1 MTTNKK
7 RPSDLALW
15 DGDLSANLHVHRP
28 GASMKVSLQ
37 EIVDAVPVPAP
48 SEPAEQIIISETGKT
63 LVAKE
68 TVAEM
73 KVMLEIPDSQGPG
86 VELQGTKYD
95 VTEGKA
101 LRFGAFGLG
110 GGRQNAG
117 VSVASLGLQ
126 YADNMSMPNG
136 FYHAKSTDWQAANAP
151 VASLISS
158 SGAALLHVSA
168 DNPYSA
174 FQILAGK
181 GGAVYARA
189 RDGNNLNGWL
199 PWFNLDGTT
208 AVFDEI
214 GAVLLARV
222 LDGTKG
228 TLQSN
233 GFYINMAGRAGLKP
247 VAFDGSDMPTAT
259 PYLNGTWTQITYC
272 DHSSADPVARMALW
286 RKIK

>member
-7 RPSDLALW
+7 RPSDLAVW
-15 DGDLSANLHVHRP
+15 DGDLSANLHVHKP

-37 EIVDAVPVPAP
+37 EIVDAVPVPEP
-48 SEPAEQIIISETGKT
+48 SEPSQQIVISEAGKT

-68 TVAEM
+68 SVAEM
-73 KVMLEIPDSQGPG
+73 KVLLEIPESQGPG
-86 VELQGTKYD
+86 VELQATKYD

-136 FYHAKSTDWQAANAP
+136 FYSAKTTDWQPANSP
-151 VASLISS
+151 GASSVVS
-158 SGAALLHVSA
+158 NGAALLHVSA

-181 GGAVYARA
+181 SGAVYARVK
-189 RDGNNLNGWL
+189 DGTSLNGWL
-199 PWFNLDGTT
+199 PWFNLNGST
-208 AVFDEI
+208 AVFDEV

-228 TLQSN
+228 TLSN
-233 GFYINMAGRAGLKP
+233 GFYSNMAGRAGLKP
-247 VAFDGSDMPTAT
+247 VAFDGSDMPTTT

>member
-1 MTTNKK
+1 MTTNRK
-7 RPSDLALW
+7 RPSDLAVW
-15 DGDLSANLHVHRP
+15 DGDLSANLHVHKP

-37 EIVDAVPVPAP
+37 EIVDAVPVPEP
-48 SEPAEQIIISETGKT
+48 SEPSQQIVISEAGKT

-68 TVAEM
+68 SVAEM
-73 KVMLEIPDSQGPG
+73 KVLLEIPESQGPG
-86 VELQGTKYD
+86 VELQGTKYE

-136 FYHAKSTDWQAANAP
+136 FYSAKTTDWQPANSP
-151 VASLISS
+151 GTSS
-158 SGAALLHVSA
+158 VVSNGAALLHVSA

-181 GGAVYARA
+181 SGAVYARVK
-189 RDGNNLNGWL
+189 DGASLNGWL
-199 PWFNLDGTT
+199 PWFNLNGST
-208 AVFDEI
+208 AVFDEV

-228 TLQSN
+228 TLSN
-233 GFYINMAGRAGLKP
+233 GFYSNMAGRAGLKP
-247 VAFDGSDMPTAT
+247 VAFDGSDMPTTT

>member
-15 DGDLSANLHVHRP
+15 DGDLSANLHVHKP
-28 GASMKVSLQ
+28 GSSMRVSLQ
-37 EIVDAVPVPAP
+37 EIVDAVPVPEP
-48 SEPAEQIIISETGKT
+48 SEPSQQIVISEAGKT

-68 TVAEM
+68 SVAEM
-73 KVMLEIPDSQGPG
+73 KVLLEIPESQGPG
-86 VELQGTKYD
+86 VELQGTKHD

-117 VSVASLGLQ
+117 VNVSSLGNQ
-126 YADNMSMPNG
+126 YADNMNMPNG
-136 FYHAKSTDWQAANAP
+136 FYHARTSDWGSGKAP
-151 VASLISS
+151 SLPLNGGS
-158 SGAALLHVSA
+158 LLHVSA
-168 DNPYSA
+168 DNPYA
-174 FQILAGK
+174 GFQIVSGGNGSLLA
-181 GGAVYARA
+181 RT

-199 PWFNLDGTT
+199 PWFNLNGAT
-208 AVFDEI
+208 AVFDEV

-228 TLQSN
+228 TLSN
-233 GFYINMAGRAGLKP
+233 GFYSNMAGRAGLKP

-272 DHSSADPVARMALW
+272 DHGSADPVARMALW